1 MKFKDQYEPIS
12 IELENIRGET
22 RKFKTVHVDVQTYE
36 KITIILGEEGLTET
50 AQIKKVLAI
59 LFKTK
64 EENFEGYSIQV
75 LTKVFKYINGEIK
88 KKSTSGTEDTES
100 SKPEQNSDSD
110 SET

>member
-36 KITIILGEEGLTET
+36 KINNIIADAGSTE
-50 AQIKKVLAI
+50 AEKIKKVLAI

-64 EENFEGYSIQV
+64 EENFEGYSVQV

-88 KKSTSGTEDTES
+88 KKSTSETEDMES
-100 SKPEQNSDSD
+100 SKPEQKSDSD